1 MDPIEAVAEMEW
13 AVGFGDKKLKWVL
26 VKEVDM
32 EGSGEISLE
41 KACLVGVEERIVLV
55 EESGGGFRLLKP
67 ILETLSQSDQ
77 AFFGYWFY

>member
-32 EGSGEISLE
+32 EGSGERSLE

-67 ILETLSQSDQ
+67 ILETLSQSDE
-77 AFFGYWFY
+77 AFFEYWFY